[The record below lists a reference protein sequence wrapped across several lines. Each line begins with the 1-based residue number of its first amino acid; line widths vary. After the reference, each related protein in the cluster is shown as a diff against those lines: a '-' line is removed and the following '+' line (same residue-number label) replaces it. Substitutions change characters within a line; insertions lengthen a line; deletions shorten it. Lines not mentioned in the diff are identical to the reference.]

1 MEKKLRLLFVIN
13 PASGAARKVAPQ
25 EVVQRF
31 LAYHAEVVGELLLL
45 TGHPVDDEARL
56 RQLVREG
63 GWNGVIAAGGDG
75 TVKMVATVLLHT
87 DIPLGILPAGSANGM
102 ARDLCIPE
110 SWEAALDLVLQAHV
124 RKIDVIQI
132 NGREISIHLSD
143 IGLNALLVKYF
154 QQSGVRGMTGYARM
168 VIKTFWY
175 RQRFAVEIDNGA
187 DQVTREAFMIVLAN
201 AGKYGTGA
209 CINPVSDLSDGIF
222 EVVLIKQLSL
232 LETLKMLFIRRPF
245 NPHKTEIIRARKVYI
260 HTPKKAEFQID
271 GEYMGKVT
279 TVAAEVIP
287 RSLAVFV
294 PAQGSQG

>member
-25 EVVQRF
+25 EAVQRF
-31 LAYHAEVVGELLLL
+31 LDQRPEVRGEMLML
-45 TGHPVDDEARL
+45 TGDPAGDEARL
-56 RQLVREG
+56 QQLLAKG
-63 GWNGVIAAGGDG
+63 GWSGVVAAGGDG
-75 TVKMVATVLLHT
+75 TVKMVATCLLNKEV
-87 DIPLGILPAGSANGM
+87 PLGILPAGSANGM

-110 SWEAALDLVLQAHV
+110 SWDAALELIQQAHV
-124 RKIDVIQI
+124 RKIDVIRI

-154 QQSGVRGMTGYARM
+154 QRSGVRGMAGYAR
-168 VIKTFWY
+168 VVLKTFWS

-187 DQVTREAFMIVLAN
+187 DQLSREAFMIVLAN

-222 EVVLIKQLSL
+222 EVVLVKKISL
-232 LETLKMLFIRRPF
+232 LETLKMLFVRRPF

-260 HTPKKAEFQID
+260 HTRKKAEFQID
-271 GEYMGKVT
+271 GEYMGKVNEVT
-279 TVAAEVIP
+279 AEVLP
-287 RSLAVFV
+287 RALAVFV
-294 PAQGSQG
+294 PAETSQG

>member
-25 EVVQRF
+25 EAVQRF
-31 LAYHAEVVGELLLL
+31 LAHRPEVRGELLLL
-45 TGHPVDDEARL
+45 TGDPAGDEARL
-56 RQLVREG
+56 QQLLQEG
-63 GWNGVIAAGGDG
+63 GWSGVVAAGGDG
-75 TVKMVATVLLHT
+75 TVKMVATCLLNT

-110 SWEAALDLVLQAHV
+110 SWEAALELVLQAHV
-124 RKIDVIQI
+124 RKIDVIRI
-132 NGREISIHLSD
+132 NGRDISIHLSD

-154 QQSGVRGMTGYARM
+154 QRSGVRGMTGYAR
-168 VIKTFWY
+168 VVLKTFWY

-187 DQVTREAFMIVLAN
+187 DQLSREAFMIVLAN

-222 EVVLIKQLSL
+222 EVVLIKELSL
-232 LETLKMLFIRRPF
+232 LETLKMLFVRRPF

-271 GEYMGKVT
+271 GEYMGKVNE
-279 TVAAEVIP
+279 VAAEVMP
-287 RSLAVFV
+287 RALAVFV
-294 PAQGSQG
+294 PAQASEG

>member
-25 EVVQRF
+25 EAVQRF
-31 LAYHAEVVGELLLL
+31 LQRHENVRGESMLL
-45 TGHPVDDEARL
+45 TGSSAADEARL
-56 RQLVREG
+56 LQLLHEG
-63 GWNGVIAAGGDG
+63 GWDGVVAAGGDG
-75 TVKMVATVLLHT
+75 TVKMVATCLLNK

-110 SWEAALDLVLQAHV
+110 SWDAALELLLQAHV
-124 RKIDVIQI
+124 RKIDVIRI
-132 NGREISIHLSD
+132 NGRDVSIHLSD

-154 QQSGVRGMTGYARM
+154 QRSGVRGMTGYAR
-168 VIKTFWY
+168 VVLKTFWY

-187 DQVTREAFMIVLAN
+187 DQLSREAFMIVLAN

-222 EVVLIKQLSL
+222 EVVLVKKISL
-232 LETLKMLFIRRPF
+232 LETLKMLFVRRPF

-271 GEYMGKVT
+271 GEYMGKVNEVT
-279 TVAAEVIP
+279 AEVIP
-287 RSLAVFV
+287 RALAVFV
-294 PAQGSQG
+294 PPQASQG